1 MLVLTIVSFAF
12 SAWGSV
18 ALVGVIAG
26 TILLDFGVQ
35 GTQILNQS
43 QIYRMGAAERS
54 RLTAAYMTPFFLG
67 GAVGSAVSVLAYRAA
82 GWVAVCIAGAATAG
96 IALVRWLFEV
106 LFEVR
111 ARRSARIYPR
121 SVPMMCF
128 FQPVRNPMISMVRMN
143 PFPSARFASS
153 FALRVNSS

>member
-111 ARRSARIYPR
+111 ARRSAR
-121 SVPMMCF
+121 
-128 FQPVRNPMISMVRMN
+128 
-143 PFPSARFASS
+143 
-153 FALRVNSS
+153 